1 MAKEA
6 FNRNR
11 SIFCGPLEKELRK
24 RLVKCFVWSAALY
37 GPETWTLRGNEKK
50 RIEAFEIKDDAEA
63 DQKDEKELAGSLVEK
78 KLPSEGYTGRNGERE
93 KSSVQKKISDVF
105 DSNARLPAG
114 LLVGNLV
121 SFGNY
126 DECVDVVDIH
136 TDTAQFSGKY
146 CLVTLTW
153 INDTRCDEQETLP
166 HVLGFCHHGEL
177 LRMNRHNTV
186 RSLIA
191 ASIPQNASYEV
202 YEEVGCIS
210 SDGSTRRADIII
222 TDRQKDKG
230 AILDPTIRFEMHEKQ
245 PQEPGSPR
253 TLSLR
258 WGFCIPSTCGVQ
270 DLVPGLQEHFD
281 QDVVVTLKVMDCHT
295 KDEKIYTSLDCVAI
309 TVLSAF
315 GIVVVLSTGYD
326 IMNKG
331 KVQLIT
337 SLYRAHLGQKAMVDI
352 TARLEK
358 PTYYGRN
365 DHDFKIKC
373 RKQKTDVGARRELLL
388 SFSLRRHGAKLLSAD
403 TSSDSLPALHGV
415 RSLSM
420 FWIVLGHQYQINTGG
435 PVINKVFITSYLRS
449 WERMPLVNFLMAV
462 DTFLLLS
469 GLLVAYV
476 FLKQMRKPDARF
488 NIPLHYLHRYI
499 RLTPVIAVLLLIQL
513 SLMDHLGS
521 GPLWSGN
528 EFITDTCRENWW
540 AMLLYIQNY
549 YYGEQMNEMTLFTI
563 ASHCNIHL
571 SVVCSQPQQPQ
582 HCWARNTS
590 WTKSGYIN
598 LGSFTKAAVSHEQ
611 SVGHIKASYLIA
623 SFGRVRVDMQLSDQL
638 KNEITFHNKK
648 VDQNREL
655 LKRFIHAVCFLSK
668 QELAFRGHDE
678 SSTSINRGNYV
689 ELLKYTAEYD
699 PLLKAHLETSTVFK
713 GVSNRIQ
720 NDLIEAVAKSLLE
733 EIKLEMKLANYVAVL
748 VDETTDVSNTAQF
761 SIVLRYVHNGQT
773 KERFIGFQDV
783 SENRTAPEIAELIRQ
798 YLTEFDSNDKLIAQ
812 SYDGAASMAGRI
824 NGVQALIKQT
834 HSQALFVHCY
844 AHCLN
849 LVLSNTVNNIKECK
863 IFFSTL
869 SGIAAFFS
877 RSPKRTKFLDAF
889 LQRRLPSVAPT
900 RWNYTKRLVN
910 TVYVHRNDL
919 YKMFDAM
926 LNNSSEIEKDILAP
940 VKGYLLNLRDF
951 TFCFLLRTFDKI
963 FAFTSVLYSILQS
976 KSFDITF
983 CRKKVDETRRNI
995 SAMRNEFETV
1005 FAETADEVGEPC
1017 KRNVNYKQIYYEIFD
1032 NVDSHL

>member
-1 MAKEA
+1 M
-6 FNRNR
+6 
-11 SIFCGPLEKELRK
+11 SILECIIEKLHERPFST
-24 RLVKCFVWSAALY
+24 RPFQ
-37 GPETWTLRGNEKK
+37 EKK
-50 RIEAFEIKDDAEA
+50 SIIQEGRPTPELPDLVHKSKNCTRHFTVSSY
-63 DQKDEKELAGSLVEK
+63 EKYLWLAGSRKYNSLFCW
-78 KLPSEGYTGRNGERE
+78 NC
-93 KSSVQKKISDVF
+93 
-105 DSNARLPAG
+105 
-114 LLVGNLV
+114 LL
-121 SFGNY
+121 FG
-126 DECVDVVDIH
+126 
-136 TDTAQFSGKY
+136 
-146 CLVTLTW
+146 
-153 INDTRCDEQETLP
+153 
-166 HVLGFCHHGEL
+166 
-177 LRMNRHNTV
+177 
-186 RSLIA
+186 
-191 ASIPQNASYEV
+191 
-202 YEEVGCIS
+202 
-210 SDGSTRRADIII
+210 
-222 TDRQKDKG
+222 
-230 AILDPTIRFEMHEKQ
+230 
-245 PQEPGSPR
+245 
-253 TLSLR
+253 
-258 WGFCIPSTCGVQ
+258 Q
-270 DLVPGLQEHFD
+270 D
-281 QDVVVTLKVMDCHT
+281 
-295 KDEKIYTSLDCVAI
+295 
-309 TVLSAF
+309 
-315 GIVVVLSTGYD
+315 
-326 IMNKG
+326 
-331 KVQLIT
+331 
-337 SLYRAHLGQKAMVDI
+337 
-352 TARLEK
+352 
-358 PTYYGRN
+358 
-365 DHDFKIKC
+365 
-373 RKQKTDVGARRELLL
+373 
-388 SFSLRRHGAKLLSAD
+388 
-403 TSSDSLPALHGV
+403 
-415 RSLSM
+415 
-420 FWIVLGHQYQINTGG
+420 
-435 PVINKVFITSYLRS
+435 
-449 WERMPLVNFLMAV
+449 
-462 DTFLLLS
+462 
-469 GLLVAYV
+469 
-476 FLKQMRKPDARF
+476 
-488 NIPLHYLHRYI
+488 
-499 RLTPVIAVLLLIQL
+499 
-513 SLMDHLGS
+513 
-521 GPLWSGN
+521 
-528 EFITDTCRENWW
+528 
-540 AMLLYIQNY
+540 
-549 YYGEQMNEMTLFTI
+549 
-563 ASHCNIHL
+563 
-571 SVVCSQPQQPQ
+571 
-582 HCWARNTS
+582 RNTS

-648 VDQNREL
+648 VEQNREL

-733 EIKLEMKLANYVAVL
+733 EIKLANYVAVL

-919 YKMFDAM
+919 YKVFDAM

-976 KSFDITF
+976 KSFDIAF

-1032 NVDSHL
+1032 NVDSHLESRFQDYGSLGFLGLISSENGKYDIYQKQFPQIEFSNLLSAYGNHFEEVRLRNELTVFYAADDFKEKNSFELLQIMSDKSISTCFPQLSKLISLICTIPVSTASVERSFSALKRIKTYSRNRTGEKRLSNLALLSIEADLLEEIRQKDTFFERTVGFFAVQDRRMEFTIK